1 MTVDNGDD
9 LKHLKSIGRI
19 VFETMLLMKKSLK
32 PGISTAALRAAAVA
46 KRRNS
51 EGAGVPNHLSQLINP
66 VNYLRNYS
74 GV

>member
-32 PGISTAALRAAAVA
+32 PGISTAALDRIGEKISLDMALD
-46 KRRNS
+46 RR
-51 EGAGVPNHLSQLINP
+51 PF
-66 VNYLRNYS
+66 
-74 GV
+74 